1 MISKKRFIVILG
13 CSCLA
18 LSILGGCDSKKA
30 THNSGAIEEETEF
43 AALDVEYT
51 ENEDGTYTCRDI
63 VFQHKMEV
71 SGIEGEM
78 ESTFVI
84 LTNNKDV
91 SFDTVSKSLS
101 SSEMNEGEP
110 EFVIL
115 GWLIK

>member
-18 LSILGGCDSKKA
+18 LSIFGGCDSNKA

-51 ENEDGTYTCRDI
+51 
-63 VFQHKMEV
+63 
-71 SGIEGEM
+71 
-78 ESTFVI
+78 
-84 LTNNKDV
+84 
-91 SFDTVSKSLS
+91 VSKSLS
-101 SSEMNEGEP
+101 SSEINEGEP